1 MYVEA
6 RAHVRNE
13 DVRRILNKAECE
25 PGDRFELDDGLA
37 EVYLKNGWAVQVAK
51 AEAGQTIEFAA
62 NSGAPENAMSQR
74 GRGGLRT
81 GRGGI
86 PVSASDADKR

>member
-13 DVRRILNKAECE
+13 DMRRILNKAECE
-25 PGDRFELDDGLA
+25 PGDRFELEDGLA
-37 EVYLKNGWAVQVAK
+37 EVYLKNGWAVKIEKSAAAPKV
-51 AEAGQTIEFAA
+51 EFAA
-62 NSGAPENAMSQR
+62 NAGASETALSQR

-86 PVSASDADKR
+86 PTSESDKG

>member
-13 DVRRILNKAECE
+13 DVRRVLNKAECE

-37 EVYLKNGWAVQVAK
+37 EVYLKNGWAVQVARPVNP
-51 AEAGQTIEFAA
+51 EVEFAA
-62 NSGAPENAMSQR
+62 NAGAPENAMSQR

-86 PVSASDADKR
+86 PVSESDKG

>member
-13 DVRRILNKAECE
+13 DMRRILNKAECE
-25 PGDRFELDDGLA
+25 PGDRFELEDGLA
-37 EVYLKNGWAVQVAK
+37 EVYLKNGWAVPIAK
-51 AEAGQTIEFAA
+51 AEDSKVEFAA
-62 NSGAPENAMSQR
+62 NAGAPETALSPR

-86 PVSASDADKR
+86 PVSESDKG